1 LDVLSAKKGIRA
13 VHVRVLIVEDSE
25 TDAELALRRLRM
37 DGIDCASVR
46 VETEEAFRAALHERT
61 FDLILSDFSLP
72 QFNGLSAL
80 EIAAREA
87 PQIPFIFVSG
97 TLGEERAIEALRRG
111 AADYVLKGN
120 LKRLA
125 PAVRRALQDAD
136 QRVARRVAEERL
148 HDVIETARDWIWE
161 LDRDGR
167 FIFSSDSSRDV
178 LGLEPARILGTHF
191 TELLHESDRKRVQDA
206 MLELDSGS
214 RTLGSLTARWRHADG
229 SFRWLERHALALVD
243 SHGSV
248 CGFRGADRDVTERE
262 GQRLRIARLT
272 RILEMLSGINTA
284 VVRIRD
290 RMDLLR
296 EVCRI
301 SVGTGRYVMALV
313 SFLQPDTRTARPIVW
328 AGAHDA
334 DIGNRIFCVAQTPA
348 EDSSVT
354 GRVLRSGEMFFCNDI
369 EKLHEASPTWLGFHK
384 ANFRSIA
391 ALPLTVDGTTVGVLL
406 LTAPDADSLTDD
418 ETRLLREVA
427 ANLSFAL
434 QYFEKENAVQF
445 LSYFDPLTGLAKRAL
460 FCQRLAALLESGA
473 AGGPQPAVAVL
484 DIEHLSIIND
494 SYGRHA
500 GDHLLERIADRLK
513 DRWPSTD
520 RLAYLDAGC
529 FAMVLERTLSPD
541 GALRELQQHIEALF
555 EQPFQIDGRDMPV
568 TVKSGLA
575 RRDRSEGTGAEV
587 LLQNAEA
594 ALRQAKAAGEQY
606 RHHRLDLSSKLAAR
620 LAMEHRLR
628 VALENQQYTLY
639 YQPKIHIPD
648 GRVEGVEALL
658 RWNDPERGLVSPAE
672 FLPILESTGM
682 IVTVGEW
689 VLAQAASDCQRWKA
703 AGLRPVRVAV
713 NCSPL
718 QLRRSG
724 FAQQVLDALD
734 GWDFDGWGIDV
745 EITES
750 LLIDPDSPEVHK
762 LRTLRD
768 AGVRVAIDDFGTGY
782 SSLSRLAALPIDTL
796 KIDRSFIMG
805 LPDDRAAARLVPTI
819 IALARAFDL
828 ITVAEGV
835 ETSEQLAFL
844 SRAGCNQS
852 QGYLHAR
859 PLPATE
865 MAALLAQ
872 PVQDANAAA
881 TRPVG
886 EVVKRRG

>member
-1 LDVLSAKKGIRA
+1 MGSHHGGRARQRLDFVCCERTKKLKA
-13 VHVRVLIVEDSE
+13 VHVRVLMVEDTQ
-25 TDAELALRRLRM
+25 TDADLALRRLTM
-37 DGIDCASVR
+37 DGIDCALVR
-46 VETEEAFRAALHERT
+46 VETEEAFLAAIHERNC
-61 FDLILSDFSLP
+61 DLILSDFSLP
-72 QFNGLSAL
+72 QFNGLAAL

-97 TLGEERAIEALRRG
+97 TLGEERAIDALRRG
-111 AADYVLKGN
+111 AADYVLKNN

-125 PAVRRALQDAD
+125 PAIRRALQDAA
-136 QRVARRVAEERL
+136 QRLAREE
-148 HDVIETARDWIWE
+148 
-161 LDRDGR
+161 
-167 FIFSSDSSRDV
+167 
-178 LGLEPARILGTHF
+178 
-191 TELLHESDRKRVQDA
+191 Q
-206 MLELDSGS
+206 
-214 RTLGSLTARWRHADG
+214 
-229 SFRWLERHALALVD
+229 
-243 SHGSV
+243 
-248 CGFRGADRDVTERE
+248 
-262 GQRLRIARLT
+262 QLRIARLT

-290 RMDLLR
+290 RMELLR

-301 SVGTGRYVMALV
+301 SVGTGRYVTAVV
-313 SFLQPDTRTARPIVW
+313 SFLQADTLTARPTVW
-328 AGAHDA
+328 AGAHDP
-334 DIGNRIFCVAQTPA
+334 DIGNRVFHVAQTQA

-354 GRVLRSGEMFFCNDI
+354 GRVLRSGELFFCNDI
-369 EKLHEASPTWLGFHK
+369 EKLHGATAAWLGFDE
-384 ANFRSIA
+384 ANFRSVA
-391 ALPLTVDGTTVGVLL
+391 ALPLTIDGTPVGVLL
-406 LTAPDADSLTDD
+406 LTASDTDALTEE

-434 QYFEKENAVQF
+434 QYFEKESAVQF

-460 FCQRLAALLESGA
+460 FCQRLAAELLTGA
-473 AGGPQPAVAVL
+473 ADGPQPAVAVL
-484 DIEHLSIIND
+484 DIQHLSVIND

-500 GDHLLERIADRLK
+500 GDHLLQKIADRLK
-513 DRWPSTD
+513 DRLHSTD
-520 RLAYLDAGC
+520 DLAYLGAGC

-541 GALRELQQHIEALF
+541 EALRELQQHIAASF
-555 EQPFQIDGRDMPV
+555 GRPFQIDGRDLPV
-568 TVKSGLA
+568 TIRSGLA
-575 RRDRSEGTGAEV
+575 CRDPAEAADAEV

-606 RHHRLDLSSKLAAR
+606 HLHRLDLSSKLSAR
-620 LAMEHRLR
+620 LAMEYRLR
-628 VALENQQYTLY
+628 RALDNQQYCLY
-639 YQPKIHIPD
+639 YQPKIHIPS

-658 RWNDPERGLVSPAE
+658 RWNDPERGLVSPAD

-682 IVTVGEW
+682 IIAVGEW
-689 VLAQAASDCQRWKA
+689 ALAQAARDCQRWKA

-724 FAQQVLDALD
+724 FAQQVLDALE

-750 LLIDPDSPEVHK
+750 LLIDPESPEVDK
-762 LRTLRD
+762 LRMLRE

-805 LPDDRAAARLVPTI
+805 LPEDRAAARLVPTI

-844 SRAGCNQS
+844 ARAGCDQS

-859 PLPATE
+859 PLPATA
-865 MAALLAQ
+865 MGALLLQAAHYA
-872 PVQDANAAA
+872 DAAA
-881 TRPVG
+881 ERAVG
-886 EVVKRRG
+886 ELDIGRFGRKG

>member
-1 LDVLSAKKGIRA
+1 M
-13 VHVRVLIVEDSE
+13 HVRVLIVEDTQ
-25 TDAELALRRLRM
+25 TDAELALRRLSM
-37 DGIDCASVR
+37 DGIQCAPVR
-46 VETEEAFRAALHERT
+46 VETEEAFLAAIRGRNC
-61 FDLILSDFSLP
+61 DVILSDFSLP

-111 AADYVLKGN
+111 AADYVLKNN

-125 PAVRRALQDAD
+125 PAVRRALQDAA

-148 HDVIETARDWIWE
+148 QDVIDTARDWIWE
-161 LDRDGR
+161 LDRAGH
-167 FIFSSDSSRDV
+167 FIFSSDSIHDV
-178 LGLEPARILGTHF
+178 LGLESVHVLGTHF
-191 TELLHESDRKRVQDA
+191 AELLHESDRERVQDA
-206 MLELDSGS
+206 MLELDNGS

-229 SFRWLERHALALVD
+229 GIRWLERHVLALVD
-243 SHGSV
+243 SDGAV

-262 GQRLRIARLT
+262 EQQLRIARLT

-290 RMDLLR
+290 RMELLR

-301 SVGTGRYVMALV
+301 SVATGRYVTAMV
-313 SFLQPDTRTARPIVW
+313 SFLQPDTRTARPTAW
-328 AGAHDA
+328 AGANDA
-334 DIGNRIFCVAQTPA
+334 DVGERIFCVAQTQA
-348 EDSSVT
+348 EDSSIT

-369 EKLHEASPTWLGFHK
+369 EKLHDVPPAWLGFHE

-391 ALPLTVDGTTVGVLL
+391 ALPLTVDGTTVGVLV
-406 LTAPDADSLTDD
+406 LTASDTDALTDE
-418 ETRLLREVA
+418 ETRLLGEVA

-434 QYFEKENAVQF
+434 QYFEKESEVQF
-445 LSYFDPLTGLAKRAL
+445 LSYFDPLTGLAKRTL
-460 FCQRLAALLESGA
+460 FCQRLAALLVSGA
-473 AGGPQPAVAVL
+473 AEEPQPAVAVL

-494 SYGRHA
+494 SYGRHT
-500 GDHLLERIADRLK
+500 GDHLLQKIAARLK
-513 DRWPSTD
+513 DRLPSTD
-520 RLAYLDAGC
+520 DLAYLGAGC

-541 GALRELQQHIEALF
+541 GALRELQQHIAASF
-555 EQPFQIDGRDMPV
+555 ERPFQIEGRDLPV
-568 TVKSGLA
+568 TIRSGLA
-575 RRDRSEGTGAEV
+575 CRDRREGTDAEV

-594 ALRQAKAAGEQY
+594 ALHQAKASGEQCH
-606 RHHRLDLSSKLAAR
+606 HHRLDLSSKLAAR
-620 LAMEHRLR
+620 LAMEYRLR

-639 YQPKIHIPD
+639 YQPKIHIPS
-648 GRVEGVEALL
+648 GRIDGVEALL

-682 IVTVGEW
+682 IIAVGEW
-689 VLAQAASDCQRWKA
+689 ALAQAASDCQQWKA

-724 FAQQVLDALD
+724 FVQQVLDALD

-750 LLIDPDSPEVHK
+750 LLIDPDSPEVQK

-782 SSLSRLAALPIDTL
+782 SSLSRLAALPIETL

-805 LPDDRAAARLVPTI
+805 LPGDRAAARLVPTI
-819 IALARAFDL
+819 ISLARAFDL

-835 ETSEQLAFL
+835 ETSEQLEFL
-844 SRAGCNQS
+844 TRAGCDQS

-859 PLPATE
+859 PLPATD
-865 MAALLAQ
+865 MAALLVQSAQ
-872 PVQDANAAA
+872 GGSSAVSPAEALDVARSA
-881 TRPVG
+881 RKG
-886 EVVKRRG
+886 